1 MTRIFK
7 KALPIIVIVCL
18 LLSTVAIQASAA
30 GSSVAFSKNKLT
42 VGETLTVTARFS
54 TATGNPMYGLECYV
68 DYDPKVLQFTAGNN
82 ANLITDGRVKVVLQ
96 SAGRI
101 SLSEQL
107 TFKTL
112 KVGSSAIK
120 VNQIFYVNK
129 DEVEQ
134 KLSDSSATVT
144 VINTSDKASDNA
156 NLKSLN
162 VSAGELTPAFSPSVT
177 SYNVTITNDVTELW
191 VQPSLADSKATYVVK
206 GSANMQVGA
215 NTRTIVVT
223 AENGNIK
230 SYTVN
235 IIRLDENGQVPG
247 TETPPDVT
255 NSIEVTANG
264 DTLYIDEDF
273 SDVELPAGFEITD
286 YVYNDSTVP
295 AISDGAYIV
304 LYLID
309 PEEVNTGFY
318 VLGADL
324 DFTPLIKLTVGG
336 QNYYVLPT
344 EDMPEGYKTAEGYQ
358 IGEITL
364 PAYVSTDV
372 ADSEFFLIYAK
383 GPGGKT
389 AFYRYDTIDRTLQ
402 RQTNLKL
409 VDDSVDVDNE
419 QDKPANFIDG
429 VKRFFSGLMGLT
441 TDGKIVAISILA
453 IILLLVAAIIILI
466 IKIATAGRKSRE
478 KKEKKPKK
486 EKKAKVETEED
497 LTAVGFEY
505 ITTEEN
511 SASPVK
517 EEVSAEPE
525 ETPASPKEEETPAEI
540 EATTEEV
547 TATEN
552 TAEET
557 AVEETTNSEENSDED
572 KNE

>member
-1 MTRIFK
+1 
-7 KALPIIVIVCL
+7 
-18 LLSTVAIQASAA
+18 
-30 GSSVAFSKNKLT
+30 
-42 VGETLTVTARFS
+42 
-54 TATGNPMYGLECYV
+54 MYGLECYV

-101 SLSEQL
+101 NLNEQL
-107 TFKTL
+107 TFKAL

-120 VNQIFYVNK
+120 VNNILYVNK

-134 KLSDSSATVT
+134 RLSDSSATVT
-144 VINTSDKASDNA
+144 VINTSEKASDNA
-156 NLKSLN
+156 NLKALN
-162 VSAGELTPAFSPSVT
+162 VSAGELTPAFSPAVT
-177 SYNVTITNDVTELW
+177 SYNVTVTNDVTELW

-223 AENGNIK
+223 AENGNVK

-273 SDVELPAGFEITD
+273 SDVELPAGFEIID

-295 AISDGAYIV
+295 ALSDGAYIV

-336 QNYYVLPT
+336 QSYYVLPT

-364 PAYVSTDV
+364 PAYISND
-372 ADSEFFLIYAK
+372 AANSEFFLIYAK

-389 AFYRYDTIDRTLQ
+389 AFYRYDTIDQTLQ
-402 RQTNLKL
+402 RQTDIKL
-409 VDDSVDVDNE
+409 VDDSIDVDKE
-419 QDKPANFIDG
+419 QEKPANFIEG
-429 VKRFFSGLMGLT
+429 VKRFFTGLMGLT
-441 TDGKIVAISILA
+441 TDGKIVAGSILA
-453 IILLLVAAIIILI
+453 IILLLIAAIIILI
-466 IKIATAGRKSRE
+466 IKIATAGSEKRE
-478 KKEKKPKK
+478 KKEKKSKK
-486 EKKAKVETEED
+486 EKKAKVEAED
-497 LTAVGFEY
+497 DLAAVGFEY
-505 ITTEEN
+505 VTVENATPTQNEET
-511 SASPVK
+511 APV
-517 EEVSAEPE
+517 EPE
-525 ETPASPKEEETPAEI
+525 ETTEGATALEETE
-540 EATTEEV
+540 EA
-547 TATEN
+547 
-552 TAEET
+552 
-557 AVEETTNSEENSDED
+557 SDED
-572 KNE
+572 KTE